1 MKGRGGGG
9 LDLVLFQWGQ
19 FLTLLIIAFALSMDA
34 FSLGIGVG
42 MVGIRLREIVKVS
55 ITIGLFHIMM
65 PVVGIV
71 VGAYLS
77 DLVGDIAVFIGG
89 GVLMLIG
96 LHMLWNGLVH
106 SDQKSMLKTKG
117 FGLLLFAFS
126 VSLDALTVG
135 FSFGL
140 IEVNK
145 VLAISLFGI
154 MGAAMSY
161 FGLLLGRS
169 VGGWLGDYSELVGGL
184 ILFCFGLK
192 FVI

>member
-1 MKGRGGGG
+1 M
-9 LDLVLFQWGQ
+9 DHVLFQWGQ
-19 FLTLLIIAFALSMDA
+19 FLTLLMIAFALSMDA

-42 MVGIRLREIVKVS
+42 MVGIRLREILKVS
-55 ITIGLFHIMM
+55 ITIGLFHIGM
-65 PVVGIV
+65 PIVGIA

-89 GVLMLIG
+89 GVLMAIG
-96 LHMLWNGLVH
+96 MHMLWNGFVNG
-106 SDQKSMLKTKG
+106 DQKSMLKTKG

-145 VLAISLFGI
+145 LLAITLFGI
-154 MGAAMSY
+154 MGGAMSY
-161 FGLLLGRS
+161 CGLLLGRS

-192 FVI
+192 FML

>member
-1 MKGRGGGG
+1 VKGRGGGG

>member
-1 MKGRGGGG
+1 
-9 LDLVLFQWGQ
+9 
-19 FLTLLIIAFALSMDA
+19 
-34 FSLGIGVG
+34 
-42 MVGIRLREIVKVS
+42 
-55 ITIGLFHIMM
+55 
-65 PVVGIV
+65 
-71 VGAYLS
+71 
-77 DLVGDIAVFIGG
+77 
-89 GVLMLIG
+89 MLIG
-96 LHMLWNGLVH
+96 LHMLWNGLIH
-106 SDQKSMLKTKG
+106 GDQKSVLKTRG
-117 FGLLLFAFS
+117 IGLLLFAFS

-145 VLAISLFGI
+145 ILAISLFGI

>member
-1 MKGRGGGG
+1 M
-9 LDLVLFQWGQ
+9 DQVLFQWGQ
-19 FLTLLIIAFALSMDA
+19 FLTLLMISFALSMDA

-55 ITIGLFHIMM
+55 VTIGLFHIAM
-65 PVVGIV
+65 PIVGIA

-77 DLVGDIAVFIGG
+77 DLIGDIAVFIGG
-89 GVLMLIG
+89 GVLMAIG
-96 LHMLWNGLVH
+96 VHMLWNGLANGEK
-106 SDQKSMLKTKG
+106 KSILQTKG
-117 FGLLLFAFS
+117 VGLLLFAFS

-145 VLAISLFGI
+145 VLAILLFGI
-154 MGAAMSY
+154 MGGAMCY
-161 FGLLLGRS
+161 FGLLLGRN

-184 ILFCFGLK
+184 ILFSFGLK
-192 FVI
+192 FIL

>member
-1 MKGRGGGG
+1 MEQ
-9 LDLVLFQWGQ
+9 VLFQWGQ

-42 MVGIRLREIVKVS
+42 MVGIRLREIIKVS

-65 PVVGIV
+65 PIIGIV

-89 GVLMLIG
+89 GVLMIIG
-96 LHMLWNGLVH
+96 LHMLWNGFVQG
-106 SDQKSMLKTKG
+106 DQKSVLKTKG
-117 FGLLLFAFS
+117 FGLMLFALS
-126 VSLDALTVG
+126 VSLDAFTVG

-140 IEVNK
+140 IEVNRI
-145 VLAISLFGI
+145 LAISLFGI
-154 MGAAMSY
+154 MGATMSY

-184 ILFCFGLK
+184 ILFGFGLK
-192 FVI
+192 FMI

>member
-1 MKGRGGGG
+1 
-9 LDLVLFQWGQ
+9 LDQVLFQWGQ
-19 FLTLLIIAFALSMDA
+19 FLTLLMIAFALSMDA

-42 MVGIRLREIVKVS
+42 MVGIRLREILKVS
-55 ITIGLFHIMM
+55 ITIGLFHVAM
-65 PVVGIV
+65 PVIGIF

-89 GVLMLIG
+89 GVLMAIG
-96 LHMLWNGLVH
+96 MHMLWNGFIH
-106 SDQKSMLKTKG
+106 GDQRSVLKTKG

-140 IEVNK
+140 IEVNRI
-145 VLAISLFGI
+145 LAIALFGI
-154 MGAAMSY
+154 MGGAMSY
-161 FGLLLGRS
+161 FGLLLGKS

-192 FVI
+192 FIL

>member
-1 MKGRGGGG
+1 M
-9 LDLVLFQWGQ
+9 DQVLFQWGQ
-19 FLTLLIIAFALSMDA
+19 FLTLLMIAFALSMDA

-42 MVGIRLREIVKVS
+42 MVGIRLREILKVS
-55 ITIGLFHIMM
+55 ITIGLFHVVM
-65 PVVGIV
+65 PVIGIF

-89 GVLMLIG
+89 GVLMAIG
-96 LHMLWNGLVH
+96 MHMLWNGFIH
-106 SDQKSMLKTKG
+106 GDQRSVLKTKG

-140 IEVNK
+140 IEVNRI
-145 VLAISLFGI
+145 LAIALFGI
-154 MGAAMSY
+154 MGGAMSY
-161 FGLLLGRS
+161 FGLLLGKS

-192 FVI
+192 FIL

>member
-1 MKGRGGGG
+1 M
-9 LDLVLFQWGQ
+9 DQVLFQWGQ
-19 FLTLLIIAFALSMDA
+19 FLTLLMIAFALSMDA

-42 MVGIRLREIVKVS
+42 MVGIRLREILKVS
-55 ITIGLFHIMM
+55 ITIGLFHIGM
-65 PVVGIV
+65 PILGIL

-77 DLVGDIAVFIGG
+77 ELVGDIAVFIGG
-89 GVLMLIG
+89 GVLMAIG
-96 LHMLWNGLVH
+96 LHMLWNGFVNG
-106 SDQKSMLKTKG
+106 DQKVLRTKG
-117 FGLLLFAFS
+117 FGLMIFAFS

-140 IEVNK
+140 IEVNRL
-145 VLAISLFGI
+145 LAISLFGI
-154 MGAAMSY
+154 MGGAMSY

-192 FVI
+192 FIL

>member
-1 MKGRGGGG
+1 M
-9 LDLVLFQWGQ
+9 DQVLFQWGQ
-19 FLTLLIIAFALSMDA
+19 FLTLLMVAFALSMDA

-42 MVGIRLREIVKVS
+42 MVGIRLREILKVS
-55 ITIGLFHIMM
+55 ITIGLFHIGM
-65 PVVGIV
+65 PIVGIL

-89 GVLMLIG
+89 GVLMAIG
-96 LHMLWNGLVH
+96 LHMLWNGFVNG
-106 SDQKSMLKTKG
+106 DQMVLRTKG
-117 FGLLLFAFS
+117 FGLMIFAFS
-126 VSLDALTVG
+126 VSLDAMTVG

-140 IEVNK
+140 IEVNRL
-145 VLAISLFGI
+145 LAISLFGI
-154 MGAAMSY
+154 MGGAMSY

-192 FVI
+192 FIL

>member
-1 MKGRGGGG
+1 M
-9 LDLVLFQWGQ
+9 DQVLFHWGQ

-65 PVVGIV
+65 PVVGIA

-89 GVLMLIG
+89 GVLILIG
-96 LHMLWNGLVH
+96 LHMLWNGLFH
-106 SDQKSMLKTKG
+106 GEQKSVLKTKG
-117 FGLLLFAFS
+117 IGLLLFAFS

-145 VLAISLFGI
+145 ILAISLFGI

>member
-1 MKGRGGGG
+1 M
-9 LDLVLFQWGQ
+9 
-19 FLTLLIIAFALSMDA
+19 IAFALSMDA

-42 MVGIRLREIVKVS
+42 MVGIRLREILKVS
-55 ITIGLFHIMM
+55 ITIGLFHIGM
-65 PVVGIV
+65 PIVGIL

-89 GVLMLIG
+89 GVLMAIG
-96 LHMLWNGLVH
+96 LHMLWNGFVNG
-106 SDQKSMLKTKG
+106 DQKVLRTKG
-117 FGLLLFAFS
+117 FGLMVFAFS

-140 IEVNK
+140 IEVNRL
-145 VLAISLFGI
+145 LAISLFGI
-154 MGAAMSY
+154 MGGAMSY

-192 FVI
+192 FIL

>member
-1 MKGRGGGG
+1 M
-9 LDLVLFQWGQ
+9 DQVLYQWGQ
-19 FLTLLIIAFALSMDA
+19 FLTLLMISFALSMDA

-42 MVGIRLREIVKVS
+42 MVGIRFREIIKVS
-55 ITIGLFHIMM
+55 ITIGLFHVVM
-65 PVVGIV
+65 PVVGIA

-89 GVLMLIG
+89 GVLMVIG
-96 LHMLWNGLVH
+96 VHMLWNGFRNG
-106 SDQKSMLKTKG
+106 DQKSLLHTKG

-145 VLAISLFGI
+145 LLAVSLFGV
-154 MGAAMSY
+154 MGGAMSY
-161 FGLLLGRS
+161 FGLLLGRN
-169 VGGWLGDYSELVGGL
+169 VGGWLGEYSELLGGL

-192 FVI
+192 FML